1 MISVSTGGIRENN
14 RRDLVITY
22 CKTLDTIFSI
32 LHQTHIN
39 FSHQHNIRELWDGEV
54 IISPEKRQSWGALVL
69 AKITVPPIEQ
79 ITIYHAGRYVFCK
92 IKNTTYA
99 VLALYTPSA
108 TMKEWRIERLMF
120 TRKVKKL
127 LYKNLTRK
135 NNIILLGD
143 FNMTLGNKDRNTGN
157 KGFCKS
163 QEKLTSL
170 ITKFDLQKLWRRQN
184 TNVCLY
190 THFHGRSST
199 YSRIDRAYTIT
210 NLRVGN

>member
-22 CKTLDTIFSI
+22 CKTLDTGFSI

-69 AKITVPPIEQ
+69 ANITVPPIEQ
-79 ITIYHAGRYVFCK
+79 ITIYHAGRYAFCK

-99 VLALYTPSA
+99 VLALYPPSA
-108 TMKEWRIERLMF
+108 TMKERRIDRLMF

-127 LYKNLTRK
+127 FIK
-135 NNIILLGD
+135 
-143 FNMTLGNKDRNTGN
+143 TLP
-157 KGFCKS
+157 
-163 QEKLTSL
+163 EK
-170 ITKFDLQKLWRRQN
+170 IT
-184 TNVCLY
+184 
-190 THFHGRSST
+190 
-199 YSRIDRAYTIT
+199 
-210 NLRVGN
+210 